1 MRKSPL
7 VPIFLIV
14 LVDILGYTIMMP
26 LLPFY
31 AQHYGA
37 SPFAVGFLLASYG
50 FCQMLAGPVLGR
62 ISDQIGRRP
71 VLIVSQIGTFAGFLL
86 LGFARDL
93 RLIFIARII
102 DGLTAGNLSVA
113 QAYIAD
119 VTEPAKRTQ
128 AFTLIGISFGL
139 GFLIGPAIS
148 GTLAHYGHQYPIFAA
163 AALSALSIV
172 LTVLFLPK
180 KEQVHADPKGWF
192 DFSIYQ
198 KSFQDPKLAPY
209 LYQFLSFIFSFSVF
223 ISGFALFSERRFV
236 FEGHPFGAR
245 EVGYVF
251 AFVGLL
257 GVLVQGFLIGTLV
270 KFFGEIKLVR
280 AGFILICGSFFALAF
295 IHSIPLL
302 LLTLSASFI
311 GSSILRPSL
320 TSVITQHAG
329 KNGQGSVLGITQ
341 SLMSVS
347 QVVAPI
353 ITGALIQHGHLSLWS
368 FFGALT
374 CAFGVFLSFSRR
386 P

>member
-1 MRKSPL
+1 MGKSPL

-31 AQHYGA
+31 AQHFGA
-37 SPFAVGFLLASYG
+37 TPFSVGLLLASYG
-50 FCQMLAGPVLGR
+50 FCQMIAGPVLGK

-71 VLIVSQIGTFAGFLL
+71 VLIISQVGTCAGFLL
-86 LGFARDL
+86 LGFAQDL
-93 RLIFIARII
+93 RLIFAARII

-119 VTEPAKRTQ
+119 VTEPSKRTR

-148 GTLAHYGHQYPIFAA
+148 GLLAHYGHQYPIFAA
-163 AALSALSIV
+163 AALSALSVI

-180 KEQVHADPKGWF
+180 TETAHAGPKEWF
-192 DFSIYQ
+192 DFSIFG
-198 KSFQDPKLAPY
+198 KSFRDPAVSPY
-209 LYQFLSFIFSFSVF
+209 LWQFLSFIFSFSLF
-223 ISGFALFSERRFV
+223 IGGFALFAERRFTWD
-236 FEGHPFGAR
+236 GHPFGAR

-251 AFVGLL
+251 AYVGLL
-257 GVLVQGFLIGTLV
+257 GVLFQAFFIGPLA
-270 KFFGEIKLVR
+270 KIFGEIKLVR
-280 AGFILICGSFFALAF
+280 TGFIFAFISFFTLAF
-295 IHSIPLL
+295 IHSVPLL

-311 GSSILRPSL
+311 GSSLLRPSL
-320 TSVITQHAG
+320 TSIITQRAG

-341 SLMSVS
+341 SLMSFS

-353 ITGALIQHGHLSLWS
+353 MAGFLIQHGRLSLW
-368 FFGALT
+368 
-374 CAFGVFLSFSRR
+374 AFLGTAACLPGIYLSLSRR
-386 P
+386 

>member
-1 MRKSPL
+1 MSKSPL

-71 VLIVSQIGTFAGFLL
+71 VLIISQVGTLAGFLL
-86 LGFARDL
+86 LAFAQDL
-93 RLIFIARII
+93 RLIFLARII

-119 VTEPAKRTQ
+119 VTEPSKRTR
-128 AFTLIGISFGL
+128 AFSLIGISFGL

-148 GTLAHYGHQYPIFAA
+148 GLLAPYGHQYPIFAA
-163 AALSALSIV
+163 AGLSAVSIL

-180 KEQVHADPKGWF
+180 KENIQADPKAWF
-192 DFSIYQ
+192 DFSIYK
-198 KSFQDPKLAPY
+198 KSFQDPVIAPY
-209 LYQFLSFIFSFSVF
+209 LFQFLSFIFSFSVF
-223 ISGFALFSERRFV
+223 IGGFALFAERRFL
-236 FEGHPFGAR
+236 FDGHPFGAR

-251 AFVGLL
+251 AYVGLL
-257 GVLVQGFLIGTLV
+257 GVLVQACLIGLLV
-270 KFFGEIKLVR
+270 KFFGETKLVR
-280 AGFILICGSFFALAF
+280 AGFILISGSFLALTF
-295 IHSIPLL
+295 VDSIPLL

-329 KNGQGSVLGITQ
+329 RNGQGSVLGITQ
-341 SLMSVS
+341 SLMSIS
-347 QVVAPI
+347 QVIAPVI
-353 ITGALIQHGHLSLWS
+353 SGALIQHGHLSFWALLGSLAAS
-368 FFGALT
+368 FGI
-374 CAFGVFLSFSRR
+374 FLNFSRR
-386 P
+386 